1 MFDCCVTHLSKY
13 CLTLYIDKCI
23 NRVNSTQYLELKNR
37 GGADDLEFVTLC
49 MKDAVVVGLQHRAL

>member
-1 MFDCCVTHLSKY
+1 MCINNDS
-13 CLTLYIDKCI
+13 LTLSIDKCI